1 MAVAELRP
9 PQPFFILA
17 VIFSLTML
25 VFNLIPRVAQTV
37 TRLSFVAF
45 ASTAIKTPLR
55 FPLYR
60 HERRAELSERRKIP
74 GASTVQ
80 EVPCNVRTVRRP
92 VRQNSTSNWSGAPHT
107 GTDRRGSCSGSGREN
122 RQICTPGIPWLQR
135 PVAEPWLDKYSFS
148 MISHDLFLWVRKWF
162 CLC

>member
-1 MAVAELRP
+1 MAVVELRP

-37 TRLSFVAF
+37 TRLSFAAL
-45 ASTAIKTPLR
+45 ASTAIKTPPR

-74 GASTVQ
+74 GASTMQ
-80 EVPCNVRTVRRP
+80 EVPCNARTVRRP
-92 VRQNSTSNWSGAPHT
+92 VRQKSTSNWSGVPHT
-107 GTDRRGSCSGSGREN
+107 AMGRKGSCSGSGKEK
-122 RQICTPGIPWLQR
+122 RQISTPGIPWLQR
-135 PVAEPWLDKYSFS
+135 PVPESWLNKYSFS
-148 MISHDLFLWVRKWF
+148 MISHDLFL
-162 CLC
+162 